1 MNTHPSVQDLESL
14 IAGSLDEDRSI
25 LISAHTDDCAVC
37 GRELAWLRAER
48 ELFAQRARGVPPSEV
63 WAQIESKIAD
73 RLRQES
79 PAPRG
84 LRRVFA
90 SAFRSER
97 MQWYAVAGAALA
109 VVGMVAVSPLSPLRR
124 ATPQPVAALSVST
137 GTPGAAGPVAVDTS
151 NESAANESDETD
163 DIVRS
168 RAPLTGPIA
177 LSVSTLAADVDVV
190 AGPKDQATLSI
201 EDGHVA
207 TARFVPPAN
216 GQTAWRIDFAGGS
229 SLAAGQLRLQ
239 LPEGSQI
246 NVHSA
251 SGDVRVSGLK
261 GDVTATTAAGEIT
274 IKDAKAATLVSVSGD
289 MDLRDVVGAIDAKTT
304 SGELHVTG
312 EVVQALRYTS
322 VSGDLMLSGPCRV
335 AACQIAAQTTSG
347 NVSIMRRAEQSVAIQ
362 LRSHSGEISGTDG
375 LPVEMKRSPGQATEW
390 STRLGSGTGSLRLS
404 TQSGDIDLLAP

>member
-14 IAGSLDEDRSI
+14 ISGALDEDRSI
-25 LISAHTDDCAVC
+25 LISAHADDCAVC

-124 ATPQPVAALSVST
+124 ATPEPVASLSIST
-137 GTPGAAGPVAVDTS
+137 ETPGAAGPADAGK
-151 NESAANESDETD
+151 ESAVKESDETD

-168 RAPLTGPIA
+168 RAPLKGPIA
-177 LSVSTLAADVDVV
+177 LDVSTLAADVDVV
-190 AGPKDQATLSI
+190 AGPKDEATLSI
-201 EDGHVA
+201 EDGHVT
-207 TARFVPPAN
+207 TARFIPPAN

-229 SLAAGQLRLQ
+229 SLASGQLRLQ

-261 GDVTATTAAGEIT
+261 GDVTATTAAGEIA

-304 SGELHVTG
+304 SGELHISG

-322 VSGDLMLSGPCRV
+322 VSGDLMLMGPCRV

-347 NVSIMRRAEQSVAIQ
+347 NVSILRRADQSLAIQ

>member
-1 MNTHPSVQDLESL
+1 MNTHPSVQDLEAL
-14 IAGSLDEDRSI
+14 IAGSLDEDRNI

-73 RLRQES
+73 RLREES

-97 MQWYAVAGAALA
+97 MQWFAVAGAALA

-124 ATPQPVAALSVST
+124 ATPEPVQPIAGLTAPTGAPGPTWPTDAAAVA
-137 GTPGAAGPVAVDTS
+137 
-151 NESAANESDETD
+151 D
-163 DIVRS
+163 DDRVPSEDSVRS
-168 RAPLTGPIA
+168 QTPVSGPIA
-177 LSVSTLAADVDVV
+177 LEVSTLAADVEVV
-190 AGPKDQATLSI
+190 AGPKDRAALILDDS
-201 EDGHVA
+201 HVT
-207 TARFVPPAN
+207 TARFVPPST
-216 GQTAWRIDFAGGS
+216 GQSAWRIDFGGGS
-229 SLAAGQLRLQ
+229 SLHDGHLRLQ
-239 LPEGSQI
+239 LPEGSQVS
-246 NVHSA
+246 VHSA
-251 SGDVRVSGLK
+251 SGDVRASGLK
-261 GDVTATTAAGEIT
+261 GDVTVTTASGEIA

-289 MDLRDVVGAIDAKTT
+289 VDLHDVSGVIDAKTT

-312 EVVQALRYTS
+312 EVLQALRYTS
-322 VSGDLMLSGPCRV
+322 VSGDLTLSGPCRV
-335 AACQIAAQTTSG
+335 AACQITAQTTSG
-347 NVSIMRRAEQSVAIQ
+347 SVSIARRADQSLSIH

-390 STRLGSGTGSLRLS
+390 STRLGAGTGSLRLS
-404 TQSGDIDLLAP
+404 TQSGDIDLASP